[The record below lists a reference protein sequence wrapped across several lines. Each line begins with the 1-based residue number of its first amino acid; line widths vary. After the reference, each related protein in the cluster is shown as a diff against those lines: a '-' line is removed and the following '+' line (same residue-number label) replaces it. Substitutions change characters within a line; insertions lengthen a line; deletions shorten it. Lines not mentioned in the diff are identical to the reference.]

1 MIRINLLSEG
11 RKPVAAKKKESAFS
25 GLNLSG
31 IDAGSLALL
40 GFLLLALIV
49 SATHNLILKGK
60 VRAKKEEVAEA
71 QVEVDRL
78 APIIAEVEEFKAKKE
93 ALGNKVRV
101 IKELRAQ
108 QHGPVQ
114 FMDQISRALPELLWL
129 REMDVKG
136 NTISISGEAFNV
148 NAIASFIENLDRVP
162 QFSEEPV
169 ARDISRSRR
178 GGAVY
183 TFSVSF
189 TFIYSQPEEA
199 AEAEDVAQPATAE
212 S

>member
-11 RKPVAAKKKESAFS
+11 RKPVAAKKRESPLAALS
-25 GLNLSG
+25 LSG
-31 IDAGSLALL
+31 IDAGSLALIACL
-40 GFLLLALIV
+40 VLALLAA
-49 SATHNLILKGK
+49 ATHNLLLKGK
-60 VRAKKEEVAEA
+60 VRAKNEEVAEA

-78 APIIAEVEEFKAKKE
+78 APIIAEVQEFKEKKV
-93 ALGNKVRV
+93 ALENKVRV
-101 IKELRAQ
+101 ISDLRAN

-129 REMDVKG
+129 QQMQVTG

-148 NAIASFIENLDRVP
+148 NAIAAFIENLDRVP

-169 ARDISRSRR
+169 ARDIRR
-178 GGAVY
+178 DGNVY
-183 TFSVSF
+183 TFNLSF
-189 TFIYSQPEEA
+189 TFIYTRPDEVADSEEA
-199 AEAEDVAQPATAE
+199 ADAAPAE